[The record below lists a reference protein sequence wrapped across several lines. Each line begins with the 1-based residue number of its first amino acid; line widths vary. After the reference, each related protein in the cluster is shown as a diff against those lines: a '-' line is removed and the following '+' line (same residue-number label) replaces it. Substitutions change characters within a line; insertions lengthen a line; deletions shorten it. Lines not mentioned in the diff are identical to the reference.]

1 MKRVFVLVIALSC
14 VCAAAFAQQSL
25 HSGGPVV
32 SPEVNA
38 DNSVT
43 FRIAAPAAGEV
54 YVIGDFLTGGKSAMT
69 KGRDGVWS
77 LTTAPLASEMYWYW
91 FSVDGV
97 KVTDPQN
104 VYMIRDVSTIMNLF
118 VVDGGRAELYK
129 VNDVPHGT
137 VSRVWYDSP
146 TLGMKRRMTVYT
158 PAGYEAGKKRY
169 PVLYLLHGMGGDE
182 EAWMSEGRTAQI
194 LDNLIAQGLAEPM
207 LVVMPN
213 GNAVQEA
220 APGESSIGFVQPVF
234 RLPKTMEGSFES
246 SFPDVVKFVD
256 KHYRTIADKR
266 HRAIAGLSMGGFHS
280 MQISKE
286 YSDMFDWVGLFSAA
300 VMYEMESAS
309 PLYDNLESK
318 LAAQFAANPRL
329 YWIAI
334 GRTDFLYDAN
344 CRFRGLLDSKGYP
357 YTYFESEGGHEWRNW
372 RLYLSEF
379 VPLLFR

>member
-1 MKRVFVLVIALSC
+1 MKRAFVLVIALSC

-32 SPEVNA
+32 SPEVG
-38 DNSVT
+38 DDRTVT
-43 FRIAAPAAGEV
+43 FRIAAPQAGEV
-54 YVIGDFLTGGKSAMT
+54 FVAGDFLPGGRAAMT
-69 KGRDGVWS
+69 KDGEGVWS
-77 LTTAPLASEMYWYW
+77 FTTAPLASELYGYW

-97 KVTDPQN
+97 RVTDPQN
-104 VYMIRDVSTIMNLF
+104 VYMIRDVSTIMNIF
-118 VVDGGRAELYK
+118 VVDGGRADLYK

-137 VSRVWYDSP
+137 VARVWYDSP

-158 PAGYEAGKKRY
+158 PAGYESGSGRY

-182 EAWMSEGRTAQI
+182 EAWIALGRTAQI
-194 LDNLIAQGLAEPM
+194 MDNLIAQGKAQPM
-207 LVVMPN
+207 IVVMTN

-220 APGESSIGFVQPVF
+220 APGESSGGFVQPQF
-234 RLPKTMEGSFES
+234 RLPKTMEGSFETA
-246 SFPDVVKFVD
+246 FPDVVGFVD
-256 KHYRTIADKR
+256 ARYRTIADKSG
-266 HRAIAGLSMGGFHS
+266 RAVAGLSMGGFHS

-286 YSDMFDWVGLFSAA
+286 YPGMFDYVGLFSAA
-300 VMYEMESAS
+300 VMYDMESAS
-309 PLYDNLESK
+309 PVYENVESK

-344 CRFRGLLDSKGYP
+344 CRFRGMLDAKGYP
-357 YTYFESEGGHEWRNW
+357 YTYFESDGGHEWRNW